1 MEDLTE
7 NRALYKSL
15 LYTFLLMLT
24 LASEAVPFL
33 NTFLELHALPSG
45 EFKMQLIALL
55 LFDVA
60 STFYYSKMLKRIFAI
75 TPKDTNKKSGAAPAV
90 AGGQIS
96 AQQKKTQ

>member
-1 MEDLTE
+1 MEDLSE
-7 NRALYKSL
+7 NKALYKSL

-55 LFDVA
+55 VFDVA
-60 STFYYSKMLKRIFAI
+60 STFYYSKMLKKLFAV
-75 TPKDTNKKSGAAPAV
+75 TPKHSKKLATTTAAPAV
-90 AGGQIS
+90 ELS
-96 AQQKKTQ
+96 AQAKKTQ

>member
-7 NRALYKSL
+7 NKALYKSL

-55 LFDVA
+55 LFDAA
-60 STFYYSKMLKRIFAI
+60 STFYYSKMLKRLFAI
-75 TPKDTNKKSGAAPAV
+75 TPKQKKISTTIAGPSAV
-90 AGGQIS
+90 EMS